1 MPQPQIT
8 YQQILRELQAQ
19 GQMPPPQPM
28 PSLSPSPTPY
38 PYAAPD
44 PMAMAERRAK
54 LMQAMG
60 QMSNMAN
67 PETEMAQKGQAPKP
81 GLIQLLMGLLK

>member
-1 MPQPQIT
+1 
-8 YQQILRELQAQ
+8 
-19 GQMPPPQPM
+19 
-28 PSLSPSPTPY
+28 
-38 PYAAPD
+38 
-44 PMAMAERRAK
+44 
-54 LMQAMG
+54 MQAMG